1 MDVYAFEPK
10 NRHADVDNGQGCA
23 RARKRSIAGG
33 DPSSKYTS
41 KEEEREAFLFRNTEL
56 QFGDRPIN
64 KQKRNGI
71 KRGPVLTAIGRGCT
85 KTRGYCE

>member
-41 KEEEREAFLFRNTEL
+41 KEEERLFSLEHRVT
-56 QFGDRPIN
+56 
-64 KQKRNGI
+64 
-71 KRGPVLTAIGRGCT
+71 VL
-85 KTRGYCE
+85 